1 MSAQQGSPT
10 DRSPATPPPPPNE
23 EDWLRRYNE
32 RPGDT
37 VMSRTAGTR

>member
-1 MSAQQGSPT
+1 MLEPERSAT